1 MAMEQSLQG
10 AMVPLVEAFVALLI
24 ALAVGI
30 ALGAWIAVLVMDHL
44 HGDPDDIVQE
54 ELEALR
60 SARRLTAAATQT
72 GQAMRREARAV
83 ESRSD
88 RTGYRA
94 GPSPERRRAR

>member
-1 MAMEQSLQG
+1 MQHAT
-10 AMVPLVEAFVALLI
+10 VPLVEAFVSMLMTLG
-24 ALAVGI
+24 VGI

-44 HGDPDDIVQE
+44 QADPDDVVQE

-72 GQAMRREARAV
+72 GQAMRREARTI
-83 ESRSD
+83 ETRSD
-88 RTGYRA
+88 RTGYRP